1 MPLYSLAERDFCM
14 ESEVRGRL
22 EKELDR
28 LLKPEVIDMV
38 VKISENIP
46 VKSVED
52 FCFGYIVGDIVVGA
66 FEESRV
72 RYGRDV
78 SMEEMN
84 EALNLIYRRAL
95 EVKGAIKLAMGK

>member
-1 MPLYSLAERDFCM
+1 M

-28 LLKPEVIDMV
+28 LLKPDVIDMV
-38 VKISENIP
+38 VKIAQNLP
-46 VKSVED
+46 LKSVED
-52 FCFGYIVGDIVVGA
+52 FCFGYVVGDIVVGA

-78 SMEEMN
+78 NLEEMD
-84 EALNLIYRRAL
+84 EALNLIYRRAI
-95 EVKGAIKLAMGK
+95 EIKGAIKLATGK

>member
-1 MPLYSLAERDFCM
+1 M

-28 LLKPEVIDMV
+28 LLRPEVVDMV
-38 VKISENIP
+38 VKIAQNLP
-46 VKSVED
+46 LKSVED

-78 SMEEMN
+78 NLEEMD
-84 EALNLIYRRAL
+84 EALNLIYRRAI
-95 EVKGAIKLAMGK
+95 EIKGAIKLATGK

>member
-1 MPLYSLAERDFCM
+1 LAERDFCM

-78 SMEEMN
+78 SGEEMD

>member
-1 MPLYSLAERDFCM
+1 M

-38 VKISENIP
+38 VKISKNLP
-46 VKSVED
+46 LKSVED

-78 SMEEMN
+78 NLEEMD
-84 EALNLIYRRAL
+84 EALNLIYRRAI
-95 EVKGAIKLAMGK
+95 EIKGAIKLAMGK

>member
-1 MPLYSLAERDFCM
+1 MDFFM

-38 VKISENIP
+38 VKIAQNLP
-46 VKSVED
+46 LKSVED

-78 SMEEMN
+78 NLEEMD
-84 EALNLIYRRAL
+84 EALNLIYRRAI
-95 EVKGAIKLAMGK
+95 EIKGAIKLAMAK

>member
-1 MPLYSLAERDFCM
+1 M

-38 VKISENIP
+38 VKISANIP

-78 SMEEMN
+78 NLEEMD
-84 EALNLIYRRAL
+84 EALNLVYRRAI
-95 EVKGAIKLAMGK
+95 EIKGAITLAMGK

>member
-1 MPLYSLAERDFCM
+1 M

-28 LLKPEVIDMV
+28 LLKPEVIDMI
-38 VKISENIP
+38 VKISENLP
-46 VKSVED
+46 LKSVED
-52 FCFGYIVGDIVVGA
+52 FCFGYIVGDIVVGVFD

-78 SMEEMN
+78 NLEEMD
-84 EALNLIYRRAL
+84 EALNLVYRRAI
-95 EVKGAIKLAMGK
+95 EIKGAIKLAMGK

>member
-1 MPLYSLAERDFCM
+1 LAERDFCM

-78 SMEEMN
+78 SMEEMD

>member
-1 MPLYSLAERDFCM
+1 M

-28 LLKPEVIDMV
+28 LLKPEVINMI
-38 VKISENIP
+38 VKISENLP
-46 VKSVED
+46 LKTVED
-52 FCFGYIVGDIVVGA
+52 FCLGYVVGDIVVGA

-78 SMEEMN
+78 NPDEMD
-84 EALNLIYRRAL
+84 EALNLIYRRAI
-95 EVKGAIKLAMGK
+95 EIKGAIKLAMGK

>member
-1 MPLYSLAERDFCM
+1 M

-28 LLKPEVIDMV
+28 LLKPEVINMV
-38 VKISENIP
+38 VRISENIP
-46 VKSVED
+46 LKSVED

-72 RYGRDV
+72 RYGREL
-78 SMEEMN
+78 SREEMD
-84 EALNLIYRRAL
+84 EALNLVYRRAI
-95 EVKGAIKLAMGK
+95 EIKGAITLAMGK

>member
-1 MPLYSLAERDFCM
+1 M

-28 LLKPEVIDMV
+28 LLKPEVIDMIV
-38 VKISENIP
+38 RIFQNLP
-46 VKSVED
+46 LKSVED
-52 FCFGYIVGDIVVGA
+52 FCFGYVVGDIVVGA

-78 SMEEMN
+78 SMEEMD
-84 EALNLIYRRAL
+84 EALNLIYRRAI
-95 EVKGAIKLAMGK
+95 EIKGAIKLAMGR

>member
-1 MPLYSLAERDFCM
+1 M

-28 LLKPEVIDMV
+28 LLKPEVIDMIV
-38 VKISENIP
+38 RISENLP
-46 VKSVED
+46 LNSVED
-52 FCFGYIVGDIVVGA
+52 FCFGYIVGDIVVGT

-78 SMEEMN
+78 NPEEMD
-84 EALNLIYRRAL
+84 EALNLIYRRAI
-95 EVKGAIKLAMGK
+95 EIKGAIKLATGK

>member
-1 MPLYSLAERDFCM
+1 M

-28 LLKPEVIDMV
+28 LLKPEVIEMV
-38 VKISENIP
+38 VKIAQNLP
-46 VKSVED
+46 LKSVED

-66 FEESRV
+66 YEESRV

-78 SMEEMN
+78 NLEEMD
-84 EALNLIYRRAL
+84 EALNLIYRRAI
-95 EVKGAIKLAMGK
+95 EIKGAIKLATGK

>member
-1 MPLYSLAERDFCM
+1 M

-38 VKISENIP
+38 VKISENLP
-46 VKSVED
+46 LKSAED

-78 SMEEMN
+78 NLEEMD
-84 EALNLIYRRAL
+84 EALNLIYRRAI
-95 EVKGAIKLAMGK
+95 EIKGAIKLAMGK